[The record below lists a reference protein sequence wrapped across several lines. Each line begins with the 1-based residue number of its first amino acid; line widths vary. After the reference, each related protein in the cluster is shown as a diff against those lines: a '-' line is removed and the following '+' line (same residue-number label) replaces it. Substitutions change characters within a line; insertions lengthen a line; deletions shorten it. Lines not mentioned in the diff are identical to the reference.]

1 MIQVD
6 VLQIKIKK
14 TGKDEQSTSLILLGR
29 AFHGVG
35 RYIRKLAGIAR
46 FALLYMGPGT
56 SRNDSL
62 ADRRALWRWS
72 VWRNND
78 AES

>member
-1 MIQVD
+1 MVQAD
-6 VLQIKIKK
+6 VLQLQIKK
-14 TGKDEQSTSLILLGR
+14 TGKAEQSPSLILLGR
-29 AFHGVG
+29 AFHGKG
-35 RYIRKLAGIAR
+35 EYIRKLAGIAR
-46 FALLYMGPGT
+46 FALLYVGPGT